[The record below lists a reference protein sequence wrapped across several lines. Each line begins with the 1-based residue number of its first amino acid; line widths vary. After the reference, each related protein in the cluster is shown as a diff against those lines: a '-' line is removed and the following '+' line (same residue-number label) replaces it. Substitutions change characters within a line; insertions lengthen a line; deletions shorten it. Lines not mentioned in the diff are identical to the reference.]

1 MKPSR
6 PLAGALSCALATF
19 VAGAFAC
26 APAAAAPPLAGP
38 VPVNEASAVR
48 MEGMFRAGMQALKA
62 GDMETAIR
70 AFREMLSVE
79 PGLVRVRLELGRAL
93 FTAKQYSDASDEFTL
108 ALSGK
113 LPDEAR
119 QYVLQYLR
127 AIEARSDFTW
137 DFSVGFGLAPE
148 LFRAYQSDTLSL
160 NFLGAPLEFTLK
172 REDED
177 ARLAISVTGSAE
189 YRKEVGTIGEDTKV
203 VAYVYAGADG
213 TTRDVNPQ
221 DLRTLSLTARSG
233 ARIAF
238 DRSTLNVYGN
248 AQLGFRNNDQYED
261 VYTLNAYHLHRF
273 EDGLSV
279 NFGGGVGYAERHG
292 QNSRS
297 GAVANLAGNVVR
309 TIDGRAY
316 YGASAQATRRFADFS
331 DASYTQVR
339 LAGLGGYEFEGGYS
353 MSGEVFALHYVEDGP
368 LVPFSEVRQETELG
382 INLKFKKNDLYFAG
396 FTPYVTT
403 GFSHRM
409 SSISAYAY
417 DEGRF
422 QVGIERAF

>member
-1 MKPSR
+1 
-6 PLAGALSCALATF
+6 
-19 VAGAFAC
+19 
-26 APAAAAPPLAGP
+26 
-38 VPVNEASAVR
+38 

-127 AIEARSDFTW
+127 TIEARSDFTW

-203 VAYVYAGADG
+203 VAYVHAGADG

-221 DLRTLSLTARSG
+221 DLRTLSLTERVND
-233 ARIAF
+233 F
-238 DRSTLNVYGN
+238 ETV
-248 AQLGFRNNDQYED
+248 GF
-261 VYTLNAYHLHRF
+261 
-273 EDGLSV
+273 
-279 NFGGGVGYAERHG
+279 
-292 QNSRS
+292 
-297 GAVANLAGNVVR
+297 
-309 TIDGRAY
+309 
-316 YGASAQATRRFADFS
+316 
-331 DASYTQVR
+331 
-339 LAGLGGYEFEGGYS
+339 
-353 MSGEVFALHYVEDGP
+353 
-368 LVPFSEVRQETELG
+368 
-382 INLKFKKNDLYFAG
+382 
-396 FTPYVTT
+396 
-403 GFSHRM
+403 
-409 SSISAYAY
+409 
-417 DEGRF
+417 
-422 QVGIERAF
+422 